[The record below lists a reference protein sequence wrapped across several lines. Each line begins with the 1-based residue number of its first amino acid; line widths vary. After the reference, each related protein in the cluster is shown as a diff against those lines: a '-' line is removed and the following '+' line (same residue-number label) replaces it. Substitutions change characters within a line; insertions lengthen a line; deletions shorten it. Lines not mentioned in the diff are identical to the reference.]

1 MRRAPWLG
9 PLGKRLALSLITLV
23 LASVIIFVATE
34 VLPGDVATSLL
45 GKDATPASVAALR
58 QELDLDRPP
67 LERYGE
73 WVGGAVRGDL
83 GTSLTRNEPI
93 TEMIGPRLRNTL
105 LLALVAIAIGVP
117 LSIGLGIVAGLR
129 RDSPWDFGIA
139 LATLVGISMPEFV
152 IGTVLVMVFAIWIPL
167 FPAVAVLGE
176 NAPLSEI
183 LPNVWLPAATLVI
196 IMASY
201 ISRMVRTSLID
212 TMQSEY
218 VEYARLKG
226 VRSRRV
232 VLWHALPSAL
242 LPTIN
247 VVGLTVAWL
256 VGGVVV
262 VETVFN
268 YPGIGTLTVSAVQH
282 HDLPLVQALGLLSA
296 VAYILINLAA
306 DLLMLVVNPRLR
318 HRRP

>member
-1 MRRAPWLG
+1 MSRAPWIG
-9 PLGKRLALSLITLV
+9 MLGKRLGLSVITLV

-34 VLPGDVATSLL
+34 VLPGDVASSLL

-58 QELDLDRPP
+58 DELELDRPP

-73 WVGGAVRGDL
+73 WVSGAVQGDL
-83 GTSLTRNEPI
+83 GTSLTRQEPI
-93 TEMIGPRLRNTL
+93 TEMLGPRLRNTL

-117 LSIGLGIVAGLR
+117 LSIALGILAGLK
-129 RDSPWDFGIA
+129 RDSPVDFGIA
-139 LATLVGISMPEFV
+139 LGTLIGISMPEFV
-152 IGTVLVMVFAIWIPL
+152 IGTILILVFAIGIPL

-176 NAPLSEI
+176 NAPLSEV
-183 LPNVWLPAATLVI
+183 LPNVWLPAATLVL
-196 IMASY
+196 IMVSY

-212 TMQSEY
+212 TMQSDY
-218 VEYARLKG
+218 VEYAKLKG
-226 VRSRRV
+226 VRGRRV
-232 VLWHALPSAL
+232 VLRHAMPNAL

-247 VVGLTVAWL
+247 VIGLTVAWL

-282 HDLPLVQALGLLSA
+282 HDLPLVQALGLISA

-306 DLLMLVVNPRLR
+306 DMLMLAVNPRLR
-318 HRRP
+318 HSRS